1 MEGLL
6 GVRLRKLRL
15 WFLRPTL
22 NKEEKSTQYTAIFL
36 TLEANSKRFND
47 FSLIWRKPNEILQFK
62 WKRLMVLK
70 FKPKLNS
77 KFMLKGSKTIKI
89 MKSSKSNRGL
99 TQVEAIFFA
108 NKQAINNKVL
118 WQRKSTLKKTV
129 SDCAVRSEH
138 RMQNQVS
145 KRQFLFRIP

>member
-62 WKRLMVLK
+62 WK
-70 FKPKLNS
+70 
-77 KFMLKGSKTIKI
+77 KTHGIKI
-89 MKSSKSNRGL
+89 QTEIKFIIHA
-99 TQVEAIFFA
+99 VE
-108 NKQAINNKVL
+108 
-118 WQRKSTLKKTV
+118 
-129 SDCAVRSEH
+129 
-138 RMQNQVS
+138 
-145 KRQFLFRIP
+145 